1 MLKSH
6 DETLQ
11 GRFVFINS
19 IQGVILIGDI
29 LGKVVETCHLHLHN
43 DLGAIKWNDKF
54 DQSDS

>member
-19 IQGVILIGDI
+19 IRGVILIGDI
-29 LGKVVETCHLHLHN
+29 LMKVVETCHLHN